1 MSLSAVLYRIIV
13 VEVLRKKNVA
23 YMEVKG
29 VRVNFQA
36 NFNVMVTSL
45 ESLVHK
51 LTYRRIKG
59 GGQGGHGPRNWSQQ
73 VSGEAIRRMCDTRK
87 TFSGRGLCPGPRWE
101 RLQRFP
107 KPLQG
112 RIKGV
117 TREAPISPD
126 ASELALFARSGS
138 QSHPL

>member
-51 LTYRRIKG
+51 LTYRRI
-59 GGQGGHGPRNWSQQ
+59 
-73 VSGEAIRRMCDTRK
+73 
-87 TFSGRGLCPGPRWE
+87 
-101 RLQRFP
+101 
-107 KPLQG
+107 
-112 RIKGV
+112 
-117 TREAPISPD
+117 
-126 ASELALFARSGS
+126 
-138 QSHPL
+138 

>member
-13 VEVLRKKNVA
+13 VEVLRKNVA

-51 LTYRRIKG
+51 LTYRRI
-59 GGQGGHGPRNWSQQ
+59 
-73 VSGEAIRRMCDTRK
+73 
-87 TFSGRGLCPGPRWE
+87 
-101 RLQRFP
+101 
-107 KPLQG
+107 
-112 RIKGV
+112 
-117 TREAPISPD
+117 
-126 ASELALFARSGS
+126 
-138 QSHPL
+138 